1 MVMGRCVV
9 TQGRGRDTREIMQGR
24 GGNVER
30 KSRSRVINGL
40 VNKESIFLRENKF
53 IFSRRNILHLVTAI
67 ITISMSKIQCI
78 EVIHTVIFGMVK
90 FEIFYISA
98 YHFGSMPM
106 CHVFMGFQLVISFS
120 NTKTS

>member
-1 MVMGRCVV
+1 MV

-24 GGNVER
+24 GGNVEG

-67 ITISMSKIQCI
+67 ITISRSKILCI
-78 EVIHTVIFGMVK
+78 WR
-90 FEIFYISA
+90 
-98 YHFGSMPM
+98 
-106 CHVFMGFQLVISFS
+106 
-120 NTKTS
+120 